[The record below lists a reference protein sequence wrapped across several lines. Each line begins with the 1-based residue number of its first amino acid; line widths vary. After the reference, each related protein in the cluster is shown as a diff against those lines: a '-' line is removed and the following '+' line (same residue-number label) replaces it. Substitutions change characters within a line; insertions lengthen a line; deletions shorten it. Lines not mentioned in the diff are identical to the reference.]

1 MGIDYEYYEYNF
13 IQKTN
18 IFKQVKTVKK
28 FILPIAIGIA
38 FATNAQTFEVV
49 SLEQVNTGVREAAY
63 HPRFMPDGNT
73 LLVCDE
79 NYDGLGLVDIKAK
92 SYTHLTN
99 HPGAGYEAV
108 IGNDGKTIISRKV
121 DHENQLVTLC
131 KVDLAEKTVSPIVT
145 NAEHFNN
152 VRLVNGEIAISQK
165 GKLLKSR
172 ITKAK
177 LKGVSI
183 NTVEDVF
190 VTVEDLKLVVY
201 KNGVRNVVDPLY
213 NGSNDPSY
221 TWASLSP
228 NGKKLLFVCGNDAYV
243 TALDGS
249 NIVCLGM
256 LHAPVWRG
264 NDYVVG
270 MEDYDDGHIITDSN
284 IVIIGANG
292 KNKQVLTTDSKAL
305 NMFPAVSAD
314 GSKIVYN
321 TGDGKIFMMTIK
333 GK

>member
-1 MGIDYEYYEYNF
+1 M
-13 IQKTN
+13 
-18 IFKQVKTVKK
+18 KK
-28 FILPIAIGIA
+28 FILPIALGIA
-38 FATNAQTFEVV
+38 FAANAQTFEVV

-99 HPGAGYEAV
+99 HAGAGYEAV
-108 IGNDGKTIISRKV
+108 IGDDGKTIISRKV
-121 DHENQLVTLC
+121 DYENQSVMLC
-131 KVDLAEKTVSPIVT
+131 KVDLAAKTVSPIVSD
-145 NAEHFNN
+145 AEHFNN
-152 VRLVNGEIAISQK
+152 VRLVNGEVTISQN
-165 GKLLKSR
+165 GKLLRNR
-172 ITKAK
+172 IAKAK
-177 LKGVSI
+177 VKATGLS
-183 NTVEDVF
+183 TTDDVY

-201 KNGVRNVVDPLY
+201 KNGVRNVLDPM
-213 NGSNDPSY
+213 NDGTNDPAY

-243 TALDGS
+243 TDLDG
-249 NIVCLGM
+249 NNAVCLGL
-256 LHAPVWRG
+256 LHAPVWRD

-270 MEDYDDGHIITDSN
+270 MEDYDDGHVITESD
-284 IVIIGANG
+284 IVIARVDG
-292 KNKQVLTTDSKAL
+292 KTKQVLTKDSKAL

-321 TGDGKIFMMTIK
+321 TGEGKIFMMTIK